1 MSWKL
6 AELRWRQVVGLNESC
21 WERNAKSGQDGHF
34 EDMKGKGIDRTKR
47 GRSYT
52 GPWCRLGL
60 GTSLEEDSI
69 INRIRPDPIPP
80 MLSTGLSDSS
90 TTPLLR
96 NTQDTADALI
106 GHNHPLCAIKRDTTR
121 SDLTL
126 NHLQSPCQHTS
137 FPRSTLFCPQLY
149 QAEEARLPL
158 DGNQSSP
165 KDSTTP
171 SGPADN
177 DIRDQIRKRVTGL
190 SRSLPIK
197 INTDLDSSY
206 RVDFE
211 LARHPSFGLQFS
223 KPEQPVDDR
232 PEDQVLDSERCN
244 VWRRS
249 QSLSLSIRRASLE
262 STHHSDSALLQ
273 NISMDIPTSHSSP
286 EPRTTRPLYPDLP
299 SAYAQIQGG
308 RAASLQPVSSDRGAT
323 RFPLSPSSSSSE
335 EDGYEELPL
344 DSDTVPLKNL
354 PCRKV
359 HSAQGILHEAD
370 HHHESSAVFETS
382 EEVGDSNL
390 DWKRASTTL
399 DDIVS
404 QYADASPAGSFT
416 HNNRTDKEK
425 HINPEQLDP
434 VTEGKLAGDAACF
447 GAPSTRLEHV
457 ESAHQI
463 HEFYQQCAK
472 DRIPRNPES
481 FGATEEDDEWV
492 RMPESSRS
500 GFLTPSKLRFRLAKR
515 ETGDTSGSTLNSRR
529 SPASPW
535 DPLSNAT
542 QCKVRTHLQHKGP
555 LSLDQHPLSP
565 VQKPST
571 NRSSGNRQCL
581 RRKSRSSTTSGQIAN
596 TGERDCR
603 LDSAGARIIKAQHH
617 SQVRPRSL
625 NQIASTHITS
635 QSPSTQSASLLSSR
649 RVDSALPSSSLLPRF
664 QNSALAF
671 SCPSP
676 KAMGASNGTL
686 QAARADFTLTIPS
699 VHGDSA
705 DSSAEATP
713 NSHLGDPFP
722 RSRIATANNRDLV
735 GERVEAAG
743 SATALD
749 TLASL
754 SAQDL
759 GLRNHTGKTRVG
771 NQDTEAL
778 AARRYNEG
786 GYKFN
791 NADISRFLRDSR
803 HLRQRLDDKHGQE
816 NNSVLLGQQGFLTT
830 GSSLADVSSNSTALN
845 RLQQAGHS
853 SSGSSYSNND
863 DLAGITG
870 QVTRKFTQFLRGTG
884 TGTTDGAGSE
894 YSSLGGVHSSTNS
907 TSRSLMLEELEE
919 SFSTSNPAISCGRC
933 PSFPLAP
940 EVLGVLRL
948 ENLGRVPFERVQ
960 LWDDGEWLEKG
971 WCFVHQRMEYSHAVL
986 VGNEAAISEGCRSV
1000 QRKAG
1005 AILLAFGAATFLL
1018 GGWTLIHSMEEGGP
1032 LAASAMA
1039 DLTRLLAGEEEGVV
1053 CCVHPVDASMA
1064 RALERAAV
1072 SVVVLVVVGVLAV
1085 LSWAAAT
1092 I

>member
-6 AELRWRQVVGLNESC
+6 AELRWRQDVGLNESC
-21 WERNAKSGQDGHF
+21 WERNAKSGQDDHF
-34 EDMKGKGIDRTKR
+34 EDTKGKGIDQSKH

-52 GPWCRLGL
+52 GPWCHLVLGK
-60 GTSLEEDSI
+60 SLAEDSI
-69 INRIRPDPIPP
+69 NNRIRPDPVPP
-80 MLSTGLSDSS
+80 ILATGLSDSS
-90 TTPLLR
+90 TTPLLQ
-96 NTQDTADALI
+96 NTRDTADVLT
-106 GHNHPLCAIKRDTTR
+106 GHNHPLFTIKRDATR

-126 NHLQSPCQHTS
+126 NHLQSPCQPTS
-137 FPRSTLFCPQLY
+137 FQRSTIFCPQLY
-149 QAEEARLPL
+149 LAEEARLPL
-158 DGNQSSP
+158 DGNQLSP

-171 SGPADN
+171 SGPGDN
-177 DIRDQIRKRVTGL
+177 DRRDQIRKRVTGL
-190 SRSLPIK
+190 LRSLPIN
-197 INTDLDSSY
+197 INADLDSSY

-211 LARHPSFGLQFS
+211 HARAPSFGLQFS
-223 KPEQPVDDR
+223 EPEQIVDDR
-232 PEDQVLDSERCN
+232 LEEQVLDSGHCS

-249 QSLSLSIRRASLE
+249 QSLSLSLRRASLE

-299 SAYAQIQGG
+299 SAYAQIQGR
-308 RAASLQPVSSDRGAT
+308 RAASLQPLSSNRSVT

-335 EDGYEELPL
+335 EGGYQDLPL
-344 DSDTVPLKNL
+344 DSDNIPLKNL

-359 HSAQGILHEAD
+359 HSAHGILHEAD
-370 HHHESSAVFETS
+370 HHQESSAMLETS
-382 EEVGDSNL
+382 EEICDSNL

-404 QYADASPAGSFT
+404 QYADASAAGSST
-416 HNNRTDKEK
+416 HNDRTDHEK

-447 GAPSTRLEHV
+447 GAPKTRLRHV
-457 ESAHQI
+457 DSAHQI
-463 HEFYQQCAK
+463 HEFYQQRAK
-472 DRIPRNPES
+472 DRITRNPES

-515 ETGDTSGSTLNSRR
+515 ETGDTSGSTLTGRR

-542 QCKVRTHLQHKGP
+542 QSKVRTHLQHKGP
-555 LSLDQHPLSP
+555 FSLDQRPLSP
-565 VQKPST
+565 DQKPRT
-571 NRSSGNRQCL
+571 DRSSGNRQCFRRRL
-581 RRKSRSSTTSGQIAN
+581 RPLTTSGHIAN
-596 TGERDCR
+596 TDEQDCR

-617 SQVRPRSL
+617 SQLRPCSL
-625 NQIASTHITS
+625 NQIASTHIIS
-635 QSPSTQSASLLSSR
+635 QSPSTHSASLLSSR
-649 RVDSALPSSSLLPRF
+649 RVDSTLPSSSLLPRF
-664 QNSALAF
+664 QNSALASSF
-671 SCPSP
+671 RSP
-676 KAMGASNGTL
+676 KAMAASNGTP

-699 VHGDSA
+699 LYADSA

-735 GERVEAAG
+735 GQHVEAAG
-743 SATALD
+743 SAVTLD
-749 TLASL
+749 TLTSL
-754 SAQDL
+754 FTQDL
-759 GLRNHTGKTRVG
+759 GLRNNTGKTRVAS
-771 NQDTEAL
+771 QDTEAL

-791 NADISRFLRDSR
+791 DADISRFLRDSR

-816 NNSVLLGQQGFLTT
+816 NSIVFLGQQGFLTT

-845 RLQQAGHS
+845 RLKQARHS
-853 SSGSSYSNND
+853 SSGSNYSNNS
-863 DLAGITG
+863 GITRHA
-870 QVTRKFTQFLRGTG
+870 TRKFTQFLGGTG
-884 TGTTDGAGSE
+884 IGDTGGAGSE

-907 TSRSLMLEELEE
+907 SSRSLMLEELEE
-919 SFSTSNPAISCGRC
+919 SFSASNPAISCERC

-940 EVLGVLRL
+940 EVLGVISL

-971 WCFVHQRMEYSHAVL
+971 WCCVHQRMEYSHAVL
-986 VGNEAAISEGCRSV
+986 VGDEAAISESCRSV

-1005 AILLAFGAATFLL
+1005 VILLVLGVATFLL
-1018 GGWTLIHSMEEGGP
+1018 GGWTLIHSMGKGGP

-1039 DLTRLLAGEEEGVV
+1039 DLTRWLAGEEGAI
-1053 CCVHPVDASMA
+1053 CCVHPVDALMA
-1064 RALERAAV
+1064 RAIERAAV
-1072 SVVVLVVVGVLAV
+1072 SAVVLVVVGMLAV